1 MNKDITKTAV
11 IGMGALGMLYASQ
24 ISSAFGPDSV
34 CFLAD
39 QQRIDRYHKATFTIN
54 GTPWSFPME
63 APENA
68 GPADLII
75 IAVKYNAL
83 PSALNIMSS
92 SVGPDTTII
101 SVMNGIDSE
110 AVTGERFGDE
120 KVLYCIAQG
129 MDAMKFGTDLTYTRS
144 GELCLG
150 TRIKGQENRLN
161 ALTRYFDSAKI
172 KYRTESDFLK
182 RLWGK
187 FMLNVGIN
195 QTCMAYEANYAQVLT
210 PGTLYDTLVGAMKEV
225 ILLAEKE
232 GIILAEDDLESYIEL
247 LRTLSPEG
255 VPSMRQD
262 GIAHRPSEVEMF
274 SGTVRRL
281 AARHDLPV
289 PVNDM
294 LYEKIKEM
302 EFSYID
308 INQLK

>member
-1 MNKDITKTAV
+1 MNKEIKKTAI

-34 CFLAD
+34 YFLAD
-39 QQRIDRYHKATFTIN
+39 QKRIGRYQKMTFTIN
-54 GTPWSFPME
+54 GTPWSFPMK

-68 GPADLII
+68 CPADLII
-75 IAVKYNAL
+75 IAVKYSAL
-83 PSALNIMSS
+83 PSALDIMAS

-110 AVTGERFGDE
+110 AIAGERYGDE

-150 TRIKGQENRLN
+150 TRIKGQENRLD
-161 ALTRYFDSAKI
+161 ALTRYFDSARI
-172 KYRTESDFLK
+172 SYRTESDILK

-195 QTCMAYEANYAQVLT
+195 QTCMAYEANYSQALT
-210 PGTLYDTLVGAMKEV
+210 PGTQYDTLIGAMREV
-225 ILLAEKE
+225 ILLAQKE
-232 GIILAEDDLESYIEL
+232 GITLTEGDLEAYIEL
-247 LRTLSPEG
+247 LKTLSPEG

-281 AARHDLPV
+281 AAKHGLSV

-294 LYEKIKEM
+294 LYEKIKDM
-302 EFSYID
+302 ESNYIS
-308 INQLK
+308 

>member
-1 MNKDITKTAV
+1 MNKEIKKTAI

-34 CFLAD
+34 YFLAD
-39 QQRIDRYHKATFTIN
+39 QKRIGRYQNMTFTIN
-54 GTPWSFPME
+54 GTPWSFPMK

-68 GPADLII
+68 CPADLII

-83 PSALNIMSS
+83 PSALDIMAS

-110 AVTGERFGDE
+110 AIAGKRYGDE

-150 TRIKGQENRLN
+150 TRIKGQENRLD
-161 ALTRYFDSAKI
+161 ALTRYFDSARI
-172 KYRTESDFLK
+172 SYRTESDILK

-195 QTCMAYEANYAQVLT
+195 QTCMAYEANYAQALT
-210 PGTLYDTLVGAMKEV
+210 PGTQYDTLIGAMREV
-225 ILLAEKE
+225 ILLAQKE
-232 GIILAEDDLESYIEL
+232 GITLTEGDLEAYIEL
-247 LRTLSPEG
+247 LKTLSPEG

-281 AARHDLPV
+281 AAKHGLSV

-294 LYEKIKEM
+294 LYEKIKDM
-302 EFSYID
+302 ESNYIS
-308 INQLK
+308 

>member
-1 MNKDITKTAV
+1 MNKEIKKTAV
-11 IGMGALGMLYASQ
+11 VGMGALGMLYASQ
-24 ISSAFGPDSV
+24 ISSALGPDSV
-34 CFLAD
+34 YFLAD
-39 QQRIDRYHKATFTIN
+39 QKRIERYQKLTFTIN
-54 GTPWSFPME
+54 GTPWSFPMK
-63 APENA
+63 APENEC
-68 GPADLII
+68 PADLII

-83 PSALNIMSS
+83 PSALEIMAS
-92 SVGPDTTII
+92 SVGPHTTII

-110 AVTGERFGDE
+110 VIAGKRYGDE

-150 TRIKGQENRLN
+150 TRINGQENRLD
-161 ALTRYFDSAKI
+161 ALTRYFDSARI
-172 KYRTESDFLK
+172 SYRTESDILK

-195 QTCMAYEANYAQVLT
+195 QTCMAYEANYAQALT
-210 PGTLYDTLVGAMKEV
+210 QGTPYNILIGAMREV
-225 ILLAEKE
+225 ILLSQKE
-232 GIILAEDDLESYIEL
+232 GITLTEGDLEAYIEL
-247 LRTLSPEG
+247 LKTLSPEG

-281 AARHDLPV
+281 AAKHGLSV

-294 LYEKIKEM
+294 LYKKIKDM
-302 EFSYID
+302 ESTYIS
-308 INQLK
+308 

>member
-1 MNKDITKTAV
+1 MKKEIKKTAI

-34 CFLAD
+34 YFLAD
-39 QQRIDRYHKATFTIN
+39 QKRIERYQKMTFTIN
-54 GTPWSFPME
+54 GTPWSFPMK

-68 GPADLII
+68 CPADLII

-83 PSALNIMSS
+83 PSALDIMAS

-110 AVTGERFGDE
+110 AIAGKCYGDE

-150 TRIKGQENRLN
+150 TRIKGQENRLD
-161 ALTRYFDSAKI
+161 ALTRYFDSARI
-172 KYRTESDFLK
+172 SYRTESDILK

-195 QTCMAYEANYAQVLT
+195 QTCLAYEANYAQALT
-210 PGTLYDTLVGAMKEV
+210 PGTPYDTLVGAMREV
-225 ILLAEKE
+225 ILLSQKE
-232 GIILAEDDLESYIEL
+232 GITLTEGDLEAYIEL
-247 LRTLSPEG
+247 LKTLSPEG

-281 AARHDLPV
+281 AAKHGLSV

-294 LYEKIKEM
+294 LYKKIKDM
-302 EFSYID
+302 ESTYIS
-308 INQLK
+308 

>member
-1 MNKDITKTAV
+1 MNKEIKKTAV

-34 CFLAD
+34 YFLAD
-39 QQRIDRYHKATFTIN
+39 QKRIERYQKMTFTIN
-54 GTPWSFPME
+54 GTPWSFPMK
-63 APENA
+63 APENVC
-68 GPADLII
+68 PADLII

-83 PSALNIMSS
+83 PSALDIMAS

-110 AVTGERFGDE
+110 AIAGKCYGDE

-129 MDAMKFGTDLTYTRS
+129 MDAMKFGTNLTYTRF

-150 TRIKGQENRLN
+150 TRIKGQENRLD
-161 ALTRYFDSAKI
+161 ALTRYFDSARI
-172 KYRTESDFLK
+172 SYRTESDFSK

-195 QTCMAYEANYAQVLT
+195 QTCLAYEANYAQALT
-210 PGTLYDTLVGAMKEV
+210 PGTLYDTLVGAMREV
-225 ILLAEKE
+225 ILLAQKE
-232 GIILAEDDLESYIEL
+232 GITLSEGDLEAYIEL
-247 LRTLSPEG
+247 LKTLSPEG

-281 AARHDLPV
+281 AAKHGLSV

-294 LYEKIKEM
+294 LYKKIKEM
-302 EFSYID
+302 ESTYIS
-308 INQLK
+308 

>member
-1 MNKDITKTAV
+1 MNKEIKKTAV

-34 CFLAD
+34 YFLAD
-39 QQRIDRYHKATFTIN
+39 QKRIERYQKMTFTIN
-54 GTPWSFPME
+54 GTPWSFPMK
-63 APENA
+63 APENVC
-68 GPADLII
+68 PADLII

-83 PSALNIMSS
+83 PSALDIMAS

-110 AVTGERFGDE
+110 AIAGKRYGDE

-129 MDAMKFGTDLTYTRS
+129 MDAMKFGTDLTYTKF

-150 TRIKGQENRLN
+150 TRINGQENQLD
-161 ALTRYFDSAKI
+161 ALTRYFDSARI
-172 KYRTESDFLK
+172 SYRTESDILK

-195 QTCMAYEANYAQVLT
+195 QTCMAYEANYAQALT
-210 PGTLYDTLVGAMKEV
+210 PGTQYDTLIGAMREV
-225 ILLAEKE
+225 ILLAQKE
-232 GIILAEDDLESYIEL
+232 GITLTEGDLEAYIEL
-247 LRTLSPEG
+247 LKTLSPEG

-281 AARHDLPV
+281 AAKHGLSV

-294 LYEKIKEM
+294 LYKKIKEM
-302 EFSYID
+302 ESTYIS
-308 INQLK
+308 

>member
-1 MNKDITKTAV
+1 MNKEIKKTAI

-34 CFLAD
+34 YFLAD
-39 QQRIDRYHKATFTIN
+39 QKRIGRYQKMTFTIN
-54 GTPWSFPME
+54 GTPWSFPMK

-68 GPADLII
+68 CPADLII

-83 PSALNIMSS
+83 PSALDIMAS

-110 AVTGERFGDE
+110 AIAGKRYGDE

-129 MDAMKFGTDLTYTRS
+129 MDAMKFGTDLTYTKF

-150 TRIKGQENRLN
+150 TRINGQENQLD
-161 ALTRYFDSAKI
+161 ALTRYFDSARI
-172 KYRTESDFLK
+172 SYRTESDILK

-195 QTCMAYEANYAQVLT
+195 QTCMAYEANYAQALT
-210 PGTLYDTLVGAMKEV
+210 PGTQYDTLIGAMREV
-225 ILLAEKE
+225 ILLAQKE
-232 GIILAEDDLESYIEL
+232 GITLTEGDLEAYIEL
-247 LRTLSPEG
+247 LKTLSPEG

-281 AARHDLPV
+281 AAKHGLSV

-294 LYEKIKEM
+294 LYEKIKDM
-302 EFSYID
+302 ESNYIS
-308 INQLK
+308 

>member
-1 MNKDITKTAV
+1 MNNDMNKTAV

-24 ISSAFGPDSV
+24 ISTALGPDAV
-34 CFLAD
+34 YFLAD
-39 QQRIDRYHKATFTIN
+39 QKRIERYKKMTFTIN
-54 GTPWSFPME
+54 GTPWSFPIK
-63 APENA
+63 APVETD
-68 GPADLII
+68 PADLII

-83 PSALNIMSS
+83 PSALETIKYA
-92 SVGPDTTII
+92 VGPDTTII

-110 AVTGERFGDE
+110 AIAGNRFGDE

-129 MDAMKFGTDLTYTRS
+129 MDAMKFGSDLTYTRS

-150 TRIKGQENRLN
+150 TRIKGQENRLK
-161 ALTRYFDSAKI
+161 ALTRYLDTTGIA
-172 KYRTESDFLK
+172 YRTERDILK

-195 QTCMAYEANYAQVLT
+195 QTCMAYEVNYAQVLT
-210 PGTLYDTLVGAMKEV
+210 PGTIYDTLIGAMREV
-225 ILLAEKE
+225 ISLSQKE
-232 GIILAEDDLESYIEL
+232 GITLTEGDLESYIEL
-247 LRTLSPEG
+247 LKTLSPEG

-262 GIAHRPSEVEMF
+262 GIARRPSEVEMF

-281 AARHDLPV
+281 AARHGLSV

-302 EFSYID
+302 EASY
-308 INQLK
+308 

>member
-1 MNKDITKTAV
+1 MNKEIKKTAIV
-11 IGMGALGMLYASQ
+11 GMGALGMLYASQ
-24 ISSAFGPDSV
+24 ISSAIGPDSV
-34 CFLAD
+34 YFLAD
-39 QQRIDRYHKATFTIN
+39 QKRIGRYQKLTFTIN
-54 GTPWSFPME
+54 GTPWSFPMK

-83 PSALNIMSS
+83 PSALDIMAS

-110 AVTGERFGDE
+110 AITGKRYGDE

-129 MDAMKFGTDLTYTRS
+129 MDAMKFGTDLTYTKL

-150 TRIKGQENRLN
+150 TRIKGQENRLH
-161 ALTRYFDSAKI
+161 ALTRYFDSARI
-172 KYRTESDFLK
+172 SYRTESDILK

-195 QTCMAYEANYAQVLT
+195 QTCMAYEANYAQALT
-210 PGTLYDTLVGAMKEV
+210 PGAPYDTLVGAMREV
-225 ILLAEKE
+225 ILLAQKE
-232 GIILAEDDLESYIEL
+232 GINLAEGDLEAYIEL
-247 LRTLSPEG
+247 LKTLSPEG

-281 AARHDLPV
+281 AAKHGLSV

-294 LYEKIKEM
+294 LYEKIKDM
-302 EFSYID
+302 ESNYIS
-308 INQLK
+308 

>member
-1 MNKDITKTAV
+1 MNKEIKKTTV

-39 QQRIDRYHKATFTIN
+39 QKRIERYQKTTFTIN
-54 GTPWSFPME
+54 GTPWSFPIK
-63 APENA
+63 APA
-68 GPADLII
+68 DADPADLII
-75 IAVKYNAL
+75 LAVKYNAL
-83 PSALNIMSS
+83 NSALELMDCA
-92 SVGPDTTII
+92 VGPDTTII

-110 AVTGERFGDE
+110 SIAGKRYGDE
-120 KVLYCIAQG
+120 KVLYSIAQG
-129 MDAMKFGTDLTYTRS
+129 MDAMKFGTNLTYTRS
-144 GELCLG
+144 GELRLG
-150 TRIKGQENRLN
+150 ARIKGQENRLN

-172 KYRTESDFLK
+172 AYRTENDILK

-195 QTCMAYEANYAQVLT
+195 QVCMAYEANYAQVLT
-210 PGTLYDTLVGAMKEV
+210 PSTIYDTLIGAMREV
-225 ILLAEKE
+225 IPLAQKE
-232 GIILAEDDLESYIEL
+232 GIILTEDDLESYIEL
-247 LRTLSPEG
+247 LRTLSPDG

-281 AARHDLPV
+281 AAKHGIFV

-302 EFSYID
+302 ETFY
-308 INQLK
+308 

>member
-1 MNKDITKTAV
+1 MNKDIRKTAV

-39 QQRIDRYHKATFTIN
+39 QKRIGRYQKMTFTIN
-54 GTPWSFPME
+54 GTPWSFPMK

-68 GPADLII
+68 CPADLII

-83 PSALNIMSS
+83 PSALDIMAS

-110 AVTGERFGDE
+110 AIAGKRYGDE

-150 TRIKGQENRLN
+150 TRIKGQENRLD
-161 ALTRYFDSAKI
+161 ALTRYFDSARI
-172 KYRTESDFLK
+172 SYRTESDFSR

-195 QTCMAYEANYAQVLT
+195 QTCMAYEANYAQALT
-210 PGTLYDTLVGAMKEV
+210 PGTQYDTLVGAMREV
-225 ILLAEKE
+225 ILLAQKE
-232 GIILAEDDLESYIEL
+232 GITLTEGDLEAYIEL
-247 LRTLSPEG
+247 LKTLSPEG

-281 AARHDLPV
+281 AAKHGLSV

-294 LYEKIKEM
+294 LYEKIKDM
-302 EFSYID
+302 ESNYIS
-308 INQLK
+308 

>member
-1 MNKDITKTAV
+1 MNKEIKKTAV

-34 CFLAD
+34 YFLAD
-39 QQRIDRYHKATFTIN
+39 QKRIERYQKMTFTIN
-54 GTPWSFPME
+54 GTPWSFPMK
-63 APENA
+63 APENVC
-68 GPADLII
+68 PADLII

-83 PSALNIMSS
+83 PSALDIMAS

-110 AVTGERFGDE
+110 AIAGERYGDE

-129 MDAMKFGTDLTYTRS
+129 MDAMKFGTNLTYTRF

-150 TRIKGQENRLN
+150 TRIKGQENRLD
-161 ALTRYFDSAKI
+161 ALTRYFDSARI
-172 KYRTESDFLK
+172 SYRTESDFSK

-195 QTCMAYEANYAQVLT
+195 QTCMAYEANYAQALT
-210 PGTLYDTLVGAMKEV
+210 PGTLYDTLVGAMREV
-225 ILLAEKE
+225 ILLAQKE
-232 GIILAEDDLESYIEL
+232 GITLSEGDLEAYIEL
-247 LRTLSPEG
+247 LKTLSPEG

-281 AARHDLPV
+281 AAKHGLSV

-294 LYEKIKEM
+294 LYKKIKEM
-302 EFSYID
+302 ESTYIS
-308 INQLK
+308 

>member
-1 MNKDITKTAV
+1 MNKEIKKTAI

-34 CFLAD
+34 YFLAD
-39 QQRIDRYHKATFTIN
+39 QKRIGRYQKMTFTIN
-54 GTPWSFPME
+54 GTPWSFPMK

-68 GPADLII
+68 CPADLII

-83 PSALNIMSS
+83 PSALDIMAS
-92 SVGPDTTII
+92 SVGPDTTIV

-110 AVTGERFGDE
+110 AIAGKRYGDE

-150 TRIKGQENRLN
+150 TRMKGQENRLD
-161 ALTRYFDSAKI
+161 ALTRYFDSARI
-172 KYRTESDFLK
+172 SYRTESNILK

-195 QTCMAYEANYAQVLT
+195 QTCMAYEANYAQALT
-210 PGTLYDTLVGAMKEV
+210 PGTQYDTLIGAMREV
-225 ILLAEKE
+225 ILLAQKE
-232 GIILAEDDLESYIEL
+232 GIALTEGDLEAYIEL
-247 LRTLSPEG
+247 LKTLSPEG

-281 AARHDLPV
+281 AAKHGLSV

-294 LYEKIKEM
+294 LYEKIKDM
-302 EFSYID
+302 ESNYIS
-308 INQLK
+308 

>member
-1 MNKDITKTAV
+1 MNKEIKKTAI

-24 ISSAFGPDSV
+24 ISSAIGPDSV
-34 CFLAD
+34 YFLAD
-39 QQRIDRYHKATFTIN
+39 QKRIGRYQKLTFTIN
-54 GTPWSFPME
+54 GTPWSFPIK
-63 APENA
+63 APEHA

-83 PSALNIMSS
+83 PSALDIMAS

-110 AVTGERFGDE
+110 AIAGKRYGDE

-129 MDAMKFGTDLTYTRS
+129 MDAMKFGTDLTYTRF

-150 TRIKGQENRLN
+150 TRINGQGNRLH
-161 ALTRYFDSAKI
+161 ALTRYFDSARI
-172 KYRTESDFLK
+172 SYRTESDILK

-195 QTCMAYEANYAQVLT
+195 QTCMAYEVNYAQALT
-210 PGTLYDTLVGAMKEV
+210 PGAPYDTLVGAMREV
-225 ILLAEKE
+225 ILLAQKE
-232 GIILAEDDLESYIEL
+232 GINLAEGDLEAYIEL
-247 LRTLSPEG
+247 LKTLSPEG

-281 AARHDLPV
+281 AAKHGLSV
-289 PVNDM
+289 PINDM
-294 LYEKIKEM
+294 LYEKIKDM
-302 EFSYID
+302 ESTYID
-308 INQLK
+308 INK

>member
-1 MNKDITKTAV
+1 MNKEIKKTAIV
-11 IGMGALGMLYASQ
+11 GMGALGMLYASQ

-34 CFLAD
+34 YFLAD
-39 QQRIDRYHKATFTIN
+39 QKRIERYQKMTFTIN
-54 GTPWSFPME
+54 GTPWAFPMK
-63 APENA
+63 APEKA
-68 GPADLII
+68 FPADLII

-83 PSALNIMSS
+83 PSALDIIAS

-110 AVTGERFGDE
+110 AIAGKRYGEE

-150 TRIKGQENRLN
+150 TRIKGQENRLD
-161 ALTRYFDSAKI
+161 ALTRYFDSARI
-172 KYRTESDFLK
+172 SYRTENDILK

-195 QTCMAYEANYAQVLT
+195 QTCMAYEVNYAQALT
-210 PGTLYDTLVGAMKEV
+210 PGTRYDTLVGAMREV
-225 ILLAEKE
+225 ILLAQKE
-232 GIILAEDDLESYIEL
+232 GITLTESDLEAYIEL
-247 LRTLSPEG
+247 LKTLSPEG

-281 AARHDLPV
+281 AAKHGLPV
-289 PVNDM
+289 PINDM
-294 LYEKIKEM
+294 LYEKIKDM
-302 EFSYID
+302 ESNYIS
-308 INQLK
+308 

>member
-1 MNKDITKTAV
+1 MNKEIKKTAI

-24 ISSAFGPDSV
+24 ISSAIGPDSV
-34 CFLAD
+34 YFLAD
-39 QQRIDRYHKATFTIN
+39 QKRIGRYQKLTFTIN
-54 GTPWSFPME
+54 GTPWSFPMK
-63 APENA
+63 APEDA

-75 IAVKYNAL
+75 IAVKYNSL
-83 PSALNIMSS
+83 PSALDIMAS

-110 AVTGERFGDE
+110 AITGKRYGDE

-129 MDAMKFGTDLTYTRS
+129 MDAMKFGTNLTYTKF

-150 TRIKGQENRLN
+150 TRINGQEHRLH
-161 ALTRYFDSAKI
+161 ALTRYFDSASI
-172 KYRTESDFLK
+172 SYRTERDILK

-195 QTCMAYEANYAQVLT
+195 QTCMAYEVNYAQALT
-210 PGTLYDTLVGAMKEV
+210 PGTPYDTLVGAMREV
-225 ILLAEKE
+225 ILLAQKE
-232 GIILAEDDLESYIEL
+232 GINLAEGDLEAYIEL
-247 LRTLSPEG
+247 LKTLSPEG

-281 AARHDLPV
+281 AAKHGLPV
-289 PVNDM
+289 PINDM
-294 LYEKIKEM
+294 LYKKIKEM
-302 EFSYID
+302 ESTYID
-308 INQLK
+308 INK

>member
-1 MNKDITKTAV
+1 MNKDIKKTAV

-24 ISSAFGPDSV
+24 IYSAFGPDSV
-34 CFLAD
+34 YFLAD
-39 QQRIDRYHKATFTIN
+39 QKRIQRYQKMTFTIN
-54 GTPWSFPME
+54 GTPWSFPMK

-68 GPADLII
+68 CPADLII

-83 PSALNIMSS
+83 PSALELMAS

-110 AVTGERFGDE
+110 AIAGKRYGDE

-129 MDAMKFGTDLTYTRS
+129 MDAMKFGADLTYTRS

-150 TRIKGQENRLN
+150 TRIKGQENRLD
-161 ALTRYFDSAKI
+161 ALTRYFDSAGI
-172 KYRTESDFLK
+172 SYRTERDFSK

-195 QTCMAYEANYAQVLT
+195 QTCMAYEANYAQALT
-210 PGTLYDTLVGAMKEV
+210 PGTPYDTLVGAMREV
-225 ILLAEKE
+225 ILLAQKE
-232 GIILAEDDLESYIEL
+232 GITLTEGDLEAYIEL
-247 LRTLSPEG
+247 LKTLSPEG

-281 AARHDLPV
+281 AAKHGLSV

-294 LYEKIKEM
+294 LYKKIKDIE
-302 EFSYID
+302 STYIS
-308 INQLK
+308 

>member
-1 MNKDITKTAV
+1 MDKDIKRTAV
-11 IGMGALGMLYASQ
+11 VGMGALGMLYASQ

-39 QQRIDRYHKATFTIN
+39 QKRMERYKKMTFTIN
-54 GTPWSFPME
+54 GTPWSFPIK
-63 APENA
+63 ASA
-68 GPADLII
+68 DADPADLII
-75 IAVKYNAL
+75 LAVKYNAL
-83 PSALNIMSS
+83 PSALETMDCA
-92 SVGPDTTII
+92 VGPDTTII

-110 AVTGERFGDE
+110 SITGKRYGDE

-150 TRIKGQENRLN
+150 TRVNGQENRLN
-161 ALTRYFDSAKI
+161 ALTRYFDYAKI
-172 KYRTESDFLK
+172 NYRTESDILK

-195 QTCMAYEANYAQVLT
+195 QTCMAYEANYAQALN
-210 PGTLYDTLVGAMKEV
+210 PGSIYDTLVGAMREV
-225 ILLAEKE
+225 ISLAQKE
-232 GIILAEDDLESYIEL
+232 GITLTEDDLESYIEL

-262 GIAHRPSEVEMF
+262 GIAHRLSEVEMF

-281 AARHDLPV
+281 AAKHGLYV

-294 LYEKIKEM
+294 LYKKIKEM
-302 EFSYID
+302 EASY
-308 INQLK
+308 

>member
-1 MNKDITKTAV
+1 MNKEIKKTAI

-34 CFLAD
+34 YFLAD
-39 QQRIDRYHKATFTIN
+39 QKRIGRYQKMTFTIN
-54 GTPWSFPME
+54 GTPWSFPMK

-68 GPADLII
+68 CPADLII

-83 PSALNIMSS
+83 PSALDIMAS

-110 AVTGERFGDE
+110 AIAGKCYGDE

-150 TRIKGQENRLN
+150 TRMKGQENRLD
-161 ALTRYFDSAKI
+161 ALTRYFDSARI
-172 KYRTESDFLK
+172 SYRTESNILK

-195 QTCMAYEANYAQVLT
+195 QTCMAYEANYAQALT
-210 PGTLYDTLVGAMKEV
+210 PGTQYDTLIGAMREV
-225 ILLAEKE
+225 ILLAQKE
-232 GIILAEDDLESYIEL
+232 GIALTEGDLEAYIEL
-247 LRTLSPEG
+247 LKTLSPEG

-281 AARHDLPV
+281 AAKHGLSV

-294 LYEKIKEM
+294 LYEKIKDM
-302 EFSYID
+302 ESNYIS
-308 INQLK
+308 

>member
-1 MNKDITKTAV
+1 MNNDIKKTAI

-39 QQRIDRYHKATFTIN
+39 QKRIERYQKMTYTIN
-54 GTPWSFPME
+54 RIPCSFPMKT
-63 APENA
+63 PENA
-68 GPADLII
+68 SPADLII

-83 PSALNIMSS
+83 PSALETMTSF
-92 SVGPDTTII
+92 VGPDTTII

-110 AVTGERFGDE
+110 AIAGKRYGDE

-150 TRIKGQENRLN
+150 IRIKGQENRLN

-172 KYRTESDFLK
+172 TYRIESDFLK

-195 QTCMAYEANYAQVLT
+195 QTCMAYEANYAQALT
-210 PGTLYDTLVGAMKEV
+210 PGTIYDTLIGAMRE
-225 ILLAEKE
+225 IIFLARKE
-232 GIILAEDDLESYIEL
+232 GIALTEGDLEFYIEL
-247 LRTLSPEG
+247 LKTLSPKG

-274 SGTVRRL
+274 SGTVRKL
-281 AARHDLPV
+281 AAKHGLSV

-294 LYEKIKEM
+294 LYKKIKDM
-302 EFSYID
+302 ESTYIS
-308 INQLK
+308 

>member
-1 MNKDITKTAV
+1 MNKEIKKTAI

-34 CFLAD
+34 YFLAD
-39 QQRIDRYHKATFTIN
+39 QKRIGRYQKMTFTIN
-54 GTPWSFPME
+54 GTPWSFPMK

-68 GPADLII
+68 CPADLII

-83 PSALNIMSS
+83 PSALDIMAS

-110 AVTGERFGDE
+110 AIAGKRYGDE

-150 TRIKGQENRLN
+150 TRMKGQENRLD
-161 ALTRYFDSAKI
+161 ALTRYFDSASI
-172 KYRTESDFLK
+172 SYRTESDILK

-195 QTCMAYEANYAQVLT
+195 QTCMAYEANYSQALT
-210 PGTLYDTLVGAMKEV
+210 PGTQYDTLIGAMREV
-225 ILLAEKE
+225 ILLAQKE
-232 GIILAEDDLESYIEL
+232 GITLTEGDLEAYIEL
-247 LRTLSPEG
+247 LKTLSPEG

-281 AARHDLPV
+281 AAKHGLSV

-294 LYEKIKEM
+294 LYEKIKDM
-302 EFSYID
+302 ESNYIS
-308 INQLK
+308 

>member
-1 MNKDITKTAV
+1 MNKEIKKTAV

-24 ISSAFGPDSV
+24 ICSAFGPDSV
-34 CFLAD
+34 YFLAD
-39 QQRIDRYHKATFTIN
+39 QKRIERYQKLTFTIN
-54 GTPWSFPME
+54 GTPWSFPMK

-68 GPADLII
+68 CPADLII
-75 IAVKYNAL
+75 IAVKYNSL
-83 PSALNIMSS
+83 PSALDIMAS

-110 AVTGERFGDE
+110 AITGKRYGDE

-129 MDAMKFGTDLTYTRS
+129 MDAMKFGTDLTYTKL

-150 TRIKGQENRLN
+150 TRIKGQENRLD
-161 ALTRYFDSAKI
+161 ALTRYFDSARI
-172 KYRTESDFLK
+172 SYRTESDFSR

-195 QTCMAYEANYAQVLT
+195 QTCMAYEANYAQALT
-210 PGTLYDTLVGAMKEV
+210 PGTQYDTLVGAMREV
-225 ILLAEKE
+225 ILLAQKE
-232 GIILAEDDLESYIEL
+232 GITLTEGDLEAYIEL
-247 LRTLSPEG
+247 LKTLSPEG

-281 AARHDLPV
+281 AAKHGLSV

-294 LYEKIKEM
+294 LYEKIKNM
-302 EFSYID
+302 ESTYIS
-308 INQLK
+308 

>member
-1 MNKDITKTAV
+1 MNKEIKKTAI

-34 CFLAD
+34 YFLAD
-39 QQRIDRYHKATFTIN
+39 QKRIGRYQKLTFTIN
-54 GTPWSFPME
+54 GTPWSFPMK
-63 APENA
+63 APEDA

-83 PSALNIMSS
+83 PSALDLMAS

-110 AVTGERFGDE
+110 AIAGKRYGDE

-150 TRIKGQENRLN
+150 TRIKGQENRLD
-161 ALTRYFDSAKI
+161 ALTTYFDSARI
-172 KYRTESDFLK
+172 SYRTESDILK

-195 QTCMAYEANYAQVLT
+195 QTCMAYEANYAQALT
-210 PGTLYDTLVGAMKEV
+210 PGTRYDTLIGAMREV
-225 ILLAEKE
+225 ILLAQKE
-232 GIILAEDDLESYIEL
+232 GITLTEGDLEAYIEL
-247 LRTLSPEG
+247 LKTLSPEG

-281 AARHDLPV
+281 AAKHGLSV

-294 LYEKIKEM
+294 LYKKIKDM
-302 EFSYID
+302 ESTYIS
-308 INQLK
+308 

>member
-1 MNKDITKTAV
+1 MNKEIKKTAV

-24 ISSAFGPDSV
+24 ISSAIGPDSV
-34 CFLAD
+34 YFLAD
-39 QQRIDRYHKATFTIN
+39 QKRIERYQKLTFTIN
-54 GTPWSFPME
+54 GTPWSFPMK

-68 GPADLII
+68 CPADLII
-75 IAVKYNAL
+75 IAVKYNSL
-83 PSALNIMSS
+83 PSALDIMAS

-110 AVTGERFGDE
+110 AITGKRYGDE

-129 MDAMKFGTDLTYTRS
+129 MDAMKFGTDLTYTKL

-150 TRIKGQENRLN
+150 TRIKGQENRLD
-161 ALTRYFDSAKI
+161 ALTRYFDSAGI
-172 KYRTESDFLK
+172 SYRTESDFSR

-195 QTCMAYEANYAQVLT
+195 QTCMAYEANYAQALT
-210 PGTLYDTLVGAMKEV
+210 PGTQYDTLVGAMREV
-225 ILLAEKE
+225 ILLAQKE
-232 GIILAEDDLESYIEL
+232 GITLTEGDLEAYIEL
-247 LRTLSPEG
+247 LKTLSPEG

-281 AARHDLPV
+281 AAKHGLSV

-294 LYEKIKEM
+294 LYEKIKNM
-302 EFSYID
+302 ESTYIS
-308 INQLK
+308 

>member
-1 MNKDITKTAV
+1 MNKEIKKTAI

-34 CFLAD
+34 YFLAD
-39 QQRIDRYHKATFTIN
+39 QKRIGRYQKMTFTIN
-54 GTPWSFPME
+54 GTPWSFPMK

-68 GPADLII
+68 CPADLII

-83 PSALNIMSS
+83 PSALDIMAS
-92 SVGPDTTII
+92 SVGPDTTIV

-110 AVTGERFGDE
+110 AIAGKRYGDE

-150 TRIKGQENRLN
+150 TRMKGQENRLD
-161 ALTRYFDSAKI
+161 ALTRYFDSARI
-172 KYRTESDFLK
+172 SYRTESDILK

-195 QTCMAYEANYAQVLT
+195 QTCMAYEANYAQALT
-210 PGTLYDTLVGAMKEV
+210 PGTHYDTLIGAMREV
-225 ILLAEKE
+225 ILLAQKE
-232 GIILAEDDLESYIEL
+232 GITLTEGDLEAYIEL
-247 LRTLSPEG
+247 LKTLSPEG

-281 AARHDLPV
+281 AAKHGLSV

-294 LYEKIKEM
+294 LYEKIKDM
-302 EFSYID
+302 ESNYIS
-308 INQLK
+308 

>member
-1 MNKDITKTAV
+1 MNKDIRKTAV

-39 QQRIDRYHKATFTIN
+39 QKRIGRYQKMTFTIN
-54 GTPWSFPME
+54 GTPWSFPMK

-68 GPADLII
+68 CPADLII

-83 PSALNIMSS
+83 PSALDIMAS

-110 AVTGERFGDE
+110 AIAGKRYGDE

-150 TRIKGQENRLN
+150 TRIKGQENRLD
-161 ALTRYFDSAKI
+161 ALTRYFDSARI
-172 KYRTESDFLK
+172 SYRTESDFSR

-195 QTCMAYEANYAQVLT
+195 QTCMAYEANYAQALT
-210 PGTLYDTLVGAMKEV
+210 PGTQYDTLVGAMREV
-225 ILLAEKE
+225 ILLAQKE
-232 GIILAEDDLESYIEL
+232 GITLTEGDLEAYIEL
-247 LRTLSPEG
+247 LKTLSPEG

-281 AARHDLPV
+281 AAKHGLSV

-294 LYEKIKEM
+294 LYEKIKDM
-302 EFSYID
+302 ESTYIS
-308 INQLK
+308 

>member
-1 MNKDITKTAV
+1 MNKEIKKTAI

-34 CFLAD
+34 YFLAD
-39 QQRIDRYHKATFTIN
+39 QKRIGRYQKMTFTIN
-54 GTPWSFPME
+54 GTPWSFPMK

-68 GPADLII
+68 CPADLII

-83 PSALNIMSS
+83 PSALDIMAS

-110 AVTGERFGDE
+110 AITGKRYGDE

-129 MDAMKFGTDLTYTRS
+129 MDAMKFGTDLTYTKL

-150 TRIKGQENRLN
+150 TRIKGQENRFD
-161 ALTRYFDSAKI
+161 ALTRYFDSAGI
-172 KYRTESDFLK
+172 SYRTERDFSK

-195 QTCMAYEANYAQVLT
+195 QTCMAYEANYAQALT
-210 PGTLYDTLVGAMKEV
+210 PGTPYDTLVGAMREV
-225 ILLAEKE
+225 ILLAQKE
-232 GIILAEDDLESYIEL
+232 GITLTEGDLEAYIEL
-247 LRTLSPEG
+247 LKTLSPEG

-281 AARHDLPV
+281 AAKHGLSV

-294 LYEKIKEM
+294 LFKKIKDM
-302 EFSYID
+302 ESTYIS
-308 INQLK
+308 

>member
-1 MNKDITKTAV
+1 MNKEIKKTAI

-34 CFLAD
+34 YFLAD
-39 QQRIDRYHKATFTIN
+39 QKRIGRYQKMTFTIN
-54 GTPWSFPME
+54 GTPWSFPMK

-68 GPADLII
+68 CPADLII
-75 IAVKYNAL
+75 IAVKYSAL
-83 PSALNIMSS
+83 PSALDIMASS
-92 SVGPDTTII
+92 AGPDTTII

-110 AVTGERFGDE
+110 AIAGKRYGDE

-150 TRIKGQENRLN
+150 TRIKGQENRLD
-161 ALTRYFDSAKI
+161 ALTRYFDSASI
-172 KYRTESDFLK
+172 SYRTESDILK

-195 QTCMAYEANYAQVLT
+195 QTCMAYEANYAQALT
-210 PGTLYDTLVGAMKEV
+210 PGTQYDTLIGAMREV
-225 ILLAEKE
+225 ILLAQKE
-232 GIILAEDDLESYIEL
+232 GITLTEGDLEAYIEL
-247 LRTLSPEG
+247 LKTLSPEG

-281 AARHDLPV
+281 AAKHGLSV

-294 LYEKIKEM
+294 LYEKIKDM
-302 EFSYID
+302 ESNYIS
-308 INQLK
+308 

>member
-1 MNKDITKTAV
+1 MNKEIKKTAI

-24 ISSAFGPDSV
+24 ISSAIGPDSV
-34 CFLAD
+34 YFLAD
-39 QQRIDRYHKATFTIN
+39 QNRIGRYQKMTFTIN
-54 GTPWSFPME
+54 GTPWSFPMK
-63 APENA
+63 APEHA

-83 PSALNIMSS
+83 PSALDIMAS

-110 AVTGERFGDE
+110 AIAGKRYGDE

-129 MDAMKFGTDLTYTRS
+129 MDAMKFGTDLTYTKF

-150 TRIKGQENRLN
+150 TRIKGQEHRLH
-161 ALTRYFDSAKI
+161 ALTRYFDSARI
-172 KYRTESDFLK
+172 SYRTESDILK

-195 QTCMAYEANYAQVLT
+195 QTCMAYEVNYAQALT
-210 PGTLYDTLVGAMKEV
+210 PGTHYDTLVGAMREV
-225 ILLAEKE
+225 ILLAQKE
-232 GIILAEDDLESYIEL
+232 GINLAESDLEAYIEL
-247 LRTLSPEG
+247 LKTLSPEG

-281 AARHDLPV
+281 AAKHGLSV
-289 PVNDM
+289 PINDM
-294 LYEKIKEM
+294 LYKKIKEM
-302 EFSYID
+302 ESTYIS
-308 INQLK
+308 

>member
-1 MNKDITKTAV
+1 MNKEIKKTAI

-24 ISSAFGPDSV
+24 ISSAIGPDSV
-34 CFLAD
+34 YFLAD
-39 QQRIDRYHKATFTIN
+39 QNRIGRYQKMTFTIN
-54 GTPWSFPME
+54 GTPWSFPMK
-63 APENA
+63 APEHA

-83 PSALNIMSS
+83 PSALDIMSS

-110 AVTGERFGDE
+110 AIAGKRYGDE

-129 MDAMKFGTDLTYTRS
+129 MDAMKFGTDLTYTKF

-150 TRIKGQENRLN
+150 TRIKGQENRLH
-161 ALTRYFDSAKI
+161 ALTRYFDSARI
-172 KYRTESDFLK
+172 SYRTESDILK

-195 QTCMAYEANYAQVLT
+195 QTCMAYEVNYAQALT
-210 PGTLYDTLVGAMKEV
+210 PGTHYDTLVGAMREV
-225 ILLAEKE
+225 ILLAQKE
-232 GIILAEDDLESYIEL
+232 GINLAESDLEAYIEL
-247 LRTLSPEG
+247 LKTLSPEG

-281 AARHDLPV
+281 AAKHGLSV
-289 PVNDM
+289 PINDM
-294 LYEKIKEM
+294 LYKKIKEM
-302 EFSYID
+302 ESTYID
-308 INQLK
+308 INK